1 MIRNFNLGR
10 IPQMAFL
17 AHMTNVKNHLAKE
30 DATSL
35 GLEAVQSEFITALEE
50 FEEALKP
57 LQKSM
62 LTEKIEEADNQR
74 DKILVNFTQH
84 CRTFVFFPEA
94 EKSNSAKELLAEI
107 DKFGKAP
114 QDKPRA
120 EQTAIIN
127 SLLKDL
133 DTPTH
138 KQNLNN
144 IWATEWVKY
153 LTQTNTEF
161 EKLYNERT
169 YETSGTEPGLAKK
182 LRVKTYDS
190 FKKLVQYI
198 NALATINGIEKYKN
212 LIDNINKEIEQV
224 R

>member
-138 KQNLNN
+138 KQNLSN

-153 LTQTNTEF
+153 LAQTNTEF

-169 YETSGTEPGLAKK
+169 YETSGNEPGLSKK
-182 LRVKTYDS
+182 LRIKTYDS